1 MAVKE
6 GKIKS
11 ILSQSFVDNNENI
24 SEDKAGEMIV
34 QCLQKVNNLEEER
47 DGDEKLK
54 AAKQIKKDLESGYS
68 SAIRYE
74 KAKIAFLLDKIDEI
88 QGNTKETEE

>member
-1 MAVKE
+1 MSVQE

-11 ILSQSFVDNNENI
+11 ILSQSFIENNENI

-34 QCLQKVNNLEEER
+34 SCLQKIGSLEEER
-47 DGDEKLK
+47 DADEKLK

-68 SAIRYE
+68 SAIKYE
-74 KAKIAFLLDKIDEI
+74 KAKISFLLDKINEI
-88 QGNTKETEE
+88 QENTKAEE